1 MASARRL
8 VLEWAEQGVLPAE
21 HVETALTVAGVRPTP
36 AQWRRFVSALLLW
49 LGALLFAAG
58 VIFFFAYNWD
68 ALGRFTKFA
77 LVEGAL
83 VAAVAAGVLAGPD
96 STAGKAL
103 LLLAA
108 LLTGATLA
116 LIGQTYQTGA
126 DTYELFAWWALLI
139 LPWTLVSREPVFW
152 LLEIV
157 LANLAVAMYFQAF
170 RGFGPFPG
178 GNTQTWAI
186 AILNAGVL
194 VCWELAASV
203 GPLWTR
209 ARWAIRIVA
218 ALGGISVTVLAVMGI
233 LDHQHIDALSLSAYV
248 VWIAGAYFY
257 YRHRVRDLFVL
268 AGGVLSVVVT
278 VACLMGKVMVQ
289 GRDVAG
295 GLLMIG
301 LVVIG
306 LSALGAWWLR
316 ELAADE

>member
-1 MASARRL
+1 VIVTSAAL
-8 VLEWAEQGVLPAE
+8 ALWKPAPQ
-21 HVETALTVAGVRPTP
+21 ALGRY
-36 AQWRRFVSALLLW
+36 ALLMAFVAT
-49 LGALLFAAG
+49 GALL
-58 VIFFFAYNWD
+58 
-68 ALGRFTKFA
+68 ALF
-77 LVEGAL
+77 
-83 VAAVAAGVLAGPD
+83 
-96 STAGKAL
+96 
-103 LLLAA
+103 
-108 LLTGATLA
+108 
-116 LIGQTYQTGA
+116 GQTYQTGA

-203 GPLWTR
+203 GPPWTR